1 MSKIIE
7 MGRKYSKKIV
17 YILSLLLLCLV
28 LSWWICALPNT
39 NNTNPNQQII
49 ALSGQLL
56 LNVKSE
62 LSTDSVE
69 LALAKIKTE
78 ELVAGLSN
86 DEARKTFWINIY
98 NAYFQILSLREKKGK
113 GEIFKVKAICIA
125 QTKFSLDDIEHGIL
139 RKYRWKLSMG
149 YLPQFC
155 PLKIIRQLSVSNIDF
170 RIHFSLNC
178 GAKSCP
184 PIAYYEYAHI
194 DEQLDLA
201 TLAFLNTET
210 EIDLT
215 KKVVKVPKL
224 MWWFKGDFG
233 GKEGINTIL
242 KKYVKKELPDNYSIQ
257 YQDYDW
263 TEQLKNYK

>member
-1 MSKIIE
+1 MLKITQI
-7 MGRKYSKKIV
+7 GRKYSKKIA
-17 YILSLLLLCLV
+17 YTLSLLLLSLV
-28 LSWWICALPNT
+28 LMSWICALPKT

-62 LSTDSVE
+62 LATDSLE
-69 LALAKIKTE
+69 LALAKIKPE

-86 DEARKTFWINIY
+86 DKARKTFWINIY

-113 GEIFKVKAICIA
+113 NEIFKAKAICIA
-125 QTKFSLDDIEHGIL
+125 QTKFSLNNIEHGIL
-139 RKYRWKLSMG
+139 RKCKSELSKVIM
-149 YLPQFC
+149 P
-155 PLKIIRQLSVSNIDF
+155 LSVSQIDF
-170 RIHFSLNC
+170 RIHFALNC

-184 PIAYYEYAHI
+184 PIAYYAYADI
-194 DEQLDLA
+194 DEQLELA
-201 TLAFLNTET
+201 TFAFLNTET

-215 KKVVKVPKL
+215 KKVVKVSKL
-224 MWWFKGDFG
+224 MWWFKDDFG

-242 KKYVKKELPDNYSIQ
+242 KKYIKKELPDNYSIE
-257 YQDYDW
+257 YKEYDW